1 MPIPDKRIDARRVLP
16 EPLNSHMPSNAG
28 VKRRRS
34 RPP

>member
-1 MPIPDKRIDARRVLP
+1 LAHRNLSLIAVSAIIFMKA
-16 EPLNSHMPSNAG
+16 NAG